1 MPDGR
6 PRRLIYNSDSTN
18 MLMGGGPISPS
29 DLTRRVDEICRRC
42 VTTLFLSPNAGMK
55 MICPTRVSEMLTP
68 ESVRDPV
75 LDRSPPDLSPEVLN
89 KGWRERLVR
98 DRLIHS
104 QVARNI
110 RSLLRAG
117 CDPLEL
123 MIKRAKDRGLETFV
137 SFRLNEVH
145 NVEQPDSPIVSRFW
159 REHPGW
165 RLGRPGDPLP
175 ELHREII
182 GPRVNPIV
190 QYWLPGALNF
200 AVDGVRRHRLAQL
213 REICQKYPVDG
224 LDLDFQR
231 FPAYFPLG
239 EEERYRDVMTGWIEQ
254 VKLMVEE
261 IAQRRGRRI
270 LLSARITAR
279 PEQNEGLGLDPV
291 TWVHEGLID
300 FLTVSHYLRN
310 DFPLPIGE
318 YRRTVPK
325 ETPLYAS
332 IEYERDPE
340 RYRCIARRLWRD
352 GVDGIMVF
360 NFFAAREEGRE
371 PRFDLLCE
379 IGSPDLPDP
388 QREE

>member
-1 MPDGR
+1 VPDTR

-18 MLMGGGPISPS
+18 MLMERGPISPP
-29 DLTRRVDEICRRC
+29 DLTRRVEEICRPC

-55 MICPTRVSEMLTP
+55 MICPTRISEMLTP
-68 ESVRDPV
+68 ESVRDPA
-75 LDRSPPDLSPEVLN
+75 LDRSSLDLPPEILN
-89 KGWRERLVR
+89 QGWRERLVR
-98 DRLIHS
+98 ERLIHR

-117 CDPLEL
+117 RDPLEL
-123 MIKRAKDRGLETFV
+123 MIGHAKSTGLETFV

-145 NVEQPDSPIVSRFW
+145 NVEQADSPIVSKFW
-159 REHPGW
+159 REHPDW
-165 RLGRPGDPLP
+165 RLGKPGDPLP

-200 AVDGVRRHRLAQL
+200 AVDKVRGHRLAQL

-231 FPAYFPLG
+231 FPAYFPFG
-239 EEERYRDVMTGWIEQ
+239 EEESYRDVMTGWIEQ
-254 VKLMVEE
+254 VRLMVDE
-261 IAQRRGRRI
+261 IAQHRNRRI
-270 LLSARITAR
+270 LLSARIMAR

-291 TWVHEGLID
+291 AWVQEGLID
-300 FLTVSHYLRN
+300 FVTVSHYLRN
-310 DFPLPIGE
+310 DFPLPIGK
-318 YRRTVPK
+318 YRRMLPE

-340 RYRCIARRLWRD
+340 HYRCIAKRLWRD

-371 PRFDLLCE
+371 PRFDLLCQ
-379 IGSPDLPDP
+379 IGSPDLLDP